1 MTLQEPSQPVRVVVP
16 DWLINAGAIAWRV
29 LAAVALAGVI
39 VLIATEL
46 FTVTASALLAV
57 IMAATFSP
65 FVIGLRNRGWSR
77 TAVGGAGH
85 RRRGR

>member
-1 MTLQEPSQPVRVVVP
+1 MSLQEPSQPVRVVVP

-46 FTVTASALLAV
+46 F
-57 IMAATFSP
+57 I
-65 FVIGLRNRGWSR
+65 
-77 TAVGGAGH
+77 GH
-85 RRRGR
+85 RVGAPRGDPGGHLLTVRHRAAQSRPVAHGRRRRWSPSSRC

>member
-1 MTLQEPSQPVRVVVP
+1 MSLHEPSQPVRVVVP

-29 LAAVALAGVI
+29 LAALALAGVI

-57 IMAATFSP
+57 IRRPPSHRSSSGCAIAA
-65 FVIGLRNRGWSR
+65 GR
-77 TAVGGAGH
+77 A
-85 RRRGR
+85 RRRRRWSPSSRC